1 MERDFSLFEH
11 VKKRGIGSNLSTRYL
26 SLKVFPRAGEVEK
39 EKVARQVVRRG
50 VFLRTRAEKEYV
62 ENVAWSRSVYLLQL
76 VWIVWEL
83 SARVCFTV
91 VVDRVTCLP
100 YYPADLSST
109 WVHFTGEPIGA
120 VGANRSD
127 GHRVKLFEESVT
139 FIAQLH
145 PEVNKKKV
153 VLRSM
158 IGIVTGCLWRSQDHA
173 AMVPPLDRTWMIGNW
188 PVHEYQIPIIVGISS
203 GVLILLLLIA
213 VLVAWRCCYIHR
225 SIRDKAFGIHQCV
238 CSVLLHARPH

>member
-11 VKKRGIGSNLSTRYL
+11 VKKRGIGSNLPTRYL
-26 SLKVFPRAGEVEK
+26 SLQVFPRAGEVEK
-39 EKVARQVVRRG
+39 EKVARQVVKRG

-145 PEVNKKKV
+145 PEVNLKKSCV
-153 VLRSM
+153 TLDDWYCNWLLVALSGPRGHGSAARSNLDDWQLACTRVPNSNNSWHLFGRTYP
-158 IGIVTGCLWRSQDHA
+158 IAPHRCARCLA
-173 AMVPPLDRTWMIGNW
+173 
-188 PVHEYQIPIIVGISS
+188 
-203 GVLILLLLIA
+203 LLL
-213 VLVAWRCCYIHR
+213 HT
-225 SIRDKAFGIHQCV
+225 
-238 CSVLLHARPH
+238 P